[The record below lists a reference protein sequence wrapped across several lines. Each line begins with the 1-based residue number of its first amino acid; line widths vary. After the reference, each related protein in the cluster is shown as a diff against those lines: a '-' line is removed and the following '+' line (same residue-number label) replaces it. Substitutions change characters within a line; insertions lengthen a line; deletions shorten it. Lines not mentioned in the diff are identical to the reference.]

1 VERPDIDRRDC
12 KPGNYNLISPN
23 LTSHRVFS
31 GREEL
36 LLSLEHLLLKML
48 LVPPPDEVPDSME
61 SVRIFGGKQSMVTTF
76 WFSELKKYRQLAS
89 QLMRA
94 YKVKYN

>member
-1 VERPDIDRRDC
+1 MDRQDIDRRDC
-12 KPGNYNLISPN
+12 KPGNYNLISPSLN
-23 LTSHRVFS
+23 SHRVFS

-36 LLSLEHLLLKML
+36 LLSLERLLLKML
-48 LVPPPDEVPDSME
+48 LIPSPDEIPESME
-61 SVRIFGGKQSMVTTF
+61 SVRTFEGKRNLVTTF
-76 WFSELKKYRQLAS
+76 WFSELKKYRQLAL